1 MVVANH
7 FIQYGLHDFAFCLF
21 QLACV
26 RDIILSKNLVLF
38 VRLQLVKLNIWAAW
52 RCCFSFV

>member
-26 RDIILSKNLVLF
+26 RDIILSKNLALLVYM
-38 VRLQLVKLNIWAAW
+38 QLVKFNVWAAW
-52 RCCFSFV
+52 R

>member
-1 MVVANH
+1 MVVANQ

-26 RDIILSKNLVLF
+26 RDIILSKNLALLVYM
-38 VRLQLVKLNIWAAW
+38 QLVKFNVWAAW
-52 RCCFSFV
+52 R